1 MTYLI
6 PDQLNKDAPP
16 AIAERMI
23 AKYKEFEHL
32 KEGEAIVTF
41 LMDTEEEHQH
51 GKRIL
56 GRCHLPQV
64 QGKLRGV
71 FKWAVES
78 LLGYSPDFIITLDLD
93 YWTDASDKMREI
105 LVFHELSHCAH
116 KLDRDGEPMFDEDGR
131 PIFGIAPHDVEEF
144 ISTVARYGAYSED
157 IRLFMLAAG
166 ERVCA

>member
-1 MTYLI
+1 MTYKI
-6 PDQLNKDAPP
+6 PDPVAHNAPP
-16 AIAERMI
+16 AIAARLI
-23 AKYKEFEHL
+23 AEYQEFEHL
-32 KEGEAIVTF
+32 RDGEAIIAF
-41 LMDTEEEHQH
+41 LMDTEEEHNQ
-51 GKRIL
+51 GKRVL
-56 GRCHLPQV
+56 GRANLPQV

-71 FKWAVES
+71 FTWAVES

-144 ISTVARYGAYSED
+144 ISTVARYGAYSAD
-157 IRLFMLAAG
+157 IQLFIDAAVG
-166 ERVCA
+166 VK